1 MKYDEFKEMCRR
13 ACSEKFIY
21 LCIDMS
27 KNRSGVKYRIFN
39 ENKNTYFECICESEP
54 F

>member
-13 ACSEKFIY
+13 AWSEKFNY
-21 LCIDMS
+21 LCFDLAK
-27 KNRSGVKYRIFN
+27 KNGKYRVFN
-39 ENKNTYFECICESEP
+39 ENKNTYNECICESEP